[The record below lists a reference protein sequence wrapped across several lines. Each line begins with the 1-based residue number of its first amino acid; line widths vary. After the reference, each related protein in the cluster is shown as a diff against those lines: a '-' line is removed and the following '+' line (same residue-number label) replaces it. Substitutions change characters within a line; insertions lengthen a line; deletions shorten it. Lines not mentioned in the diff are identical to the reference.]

1 MVPDPRLLD
10 PGRQFRLGGAFD
22 RRRRGGRPAL
32 RRPVPQD
39 QLCGEGQRDPQPA
52 GASRLGAGGRGG
64 AEARRA
70 ALPGKAAQRR
80 RPGRAQ
86 GFRRG
91 LPRAEGGLAQAGQEP
106 PGAAG
111 GQGHAPGLS
120 AFLGGDER
128 QPALADPHR
137 GEYRRRAQAFLKRK
151 DSWGF
156 DPRIEAAAQVGHK
169 DFYGPASFDKGHMVR
184 REDPGWGDSDAVARQ
199 AEDDTF
205 VYTNAVPQVA
215 QLNQRSW
222 LSLEDYVLQNARS
235 EGFHISVFTG
245 PVFRDD
251 DPLYQGVQ
259 VPLEFWKVVAMIDAD
274 SGELGVSAYL
284 LGQEGMM
291 PSEGFRYGAF
301 KTYQV
306 PLAKVEASAD
316 LRFSSA
322 LRKADVL
329 AGTPLEE
336 ALESGRFIEIDGPDD
351 LLLSRPGPAGKGR

>member
-1 MVPDPRLLD
+1 
-10 PGRQFRLGGAFD
+10 
-22 RRRRGGRPAL
+22 RG
-32 RRPVPQD
+32 
-39 QLCGEGQRDPQPA
+39 A
-52 GASRLGAGGRGG
+52 GAARPRGPPRFQEKQRSVADL
-64 AEARRA
+64 AER
-70 ALPGKAAQRR
+70 K
-80 RPGRAQ
+80 
-86 GFRRG
+86 GFD
-91 LPRAEGGLAQAGQEP
+91 E
-106 PGAAG
+106 
-111 GQGHAPGLS
+111 
-120 AFLGGDER
+120 AFLGPKATLPKPGKSHQVLPVGKGTRLDYLHFSVVMSASR
-128 QPALADPHR
+128 RLPILTAVNIDGALKR
-137 GEYRRRAQAFLKRK
+137 SLKRK

-184 REDPGWGDSDAVARQ
+184 REDPGWGDSDAIARQ

-235 EGFHISVFTG
+235 EGFRISVFTG